1 MQVYYSNPYSVEKN
15 MGKAINDHRK
25 LVPNDKDWIVIQDMD
40 MMYLTPDCGKRIY
53 DALKLDGDKFGLV
66 GCYTNRLRAV
76 HQLHDGKFSNNH
88 DIRDHY
94 RIALTYDKPGI
105 ENIGLLG
112 VAGFF
117 MAFRKE
123 VWKRAK
129 GFEENSIVFDT
140 RFNIKVRSLRMKIGL
155 IRGLYVYHQYR
166 IWNDVQPWNDTKHLK
181 L

>member
-15 MGKAINDHRK
+15 IGKAINDFCK
-25 LVPNDKDWIVIQDMD
+25 LVPNDKDWIVIQDGD
-40 MMYLTPDCGKRIY
+40 MTYLTPDWGKRVY

-66 GCYTNRLRAV
+66 GCRTNRLRGV
-76 HQLHDGKFSNNH
+76 HQIYGEKFSDNH
-88 DIRDHY
+88 DIRYHY
-94 RIALTYDKPGI
+94 EIAKNCNESGI
-105 ENIGLLG
+105 QDIGKLG

-123 VWKRAK
+123 VWKRTG

-166 IWNDVQPWNDTKHLK
+166 IWNDKDPFSDTKHLR